1 VHHKFGTCSH
11 DEQLRNFLNSL
22 RIITAFLKTTI
33 FFTRNIHFSLGTIL
47 SYNHHYIKKQGAD
60 MSYSRTDYENAIS
73 IIRAKSNGQ
82 PKVGLVLGSGLG
94 SLADTLEER
103 VAIPYEDI
111 PGWPIST
118 VHGHSGQLVIG
129 KLEGQ
134 SVVAQ
139 QGRAHFYE
147 GYTMQQVTFP
157 IRVMHFLGVETVI
170 LTNAAG
176 GVDPSF
182 SVGDLML
189 INDHINFLGLAGHN
203 PLLGAN
209 DESIGPRFVGLAQA
223 YDRDLRTRA
232 RTIGK
237 EHDIPLH
244 EGVYVAVSGPSFET
258 PAEIRMLRTIGA
270 NAVGMS
276 TVHEVLVARHAG
288 MRVMA
293 CSGITNVAIDAVDTE
308 FETNHEEVLE
318 AGKVIV
324 PRMTTILK
332 GVLRGMQS

>member
-1 VHHKFGTCSH
+1 MQTTYTQQ
-11 DEQLRNFLNSL
+11 DYETA
-22 RIITAFLKTTI
+22 ITAIREHTT
-33 FFTRNIHFSLGTIL
+33 
-47 SYNHHYIKKQGAD
+47 Q
-60 MSYSRTDYENAIS
+60 
-73 IIRAKSNGQ
+73 Q
-82 PKVGLVLGSGLG
+82 PEVGLVLGSGLG
-94 SLADTLEER
+94 TLANEIESAT
-103 VAIPYEDI
+103 VIPYSDI
-111 PGWPIST
+111 PGWPQST
-118 VHGHSGQLVIG
+118 VHGHSGNLVIG
-129 KLEGQ
+129 TLEGV

-157 IRVMHFLGVETVI
+157 IRVMHFLGVKTLI

-182 SVGDLML
+182 NVGDVML
-189 INDHINFLGLAGHN
+189 INDHINLPGLAGN
-203 PLLGAN
+203 NSLMGRN
-209 DESIGPRFVGLAQA
+209 DDSIGPRFVGLAQA
-223 YDRDLRTRA
+223 YDRSLREKA
-232 RTIGK
+232 REIAIQQ
-237 EHDIPLH
+237 DIPMH
-244 EGVYVAVSGPSFET
+244 EGVYTAVSGPAFET

-308 FETNHEEVLE
+308 RETNHEEVLE

-324 PRMTTILK
+324 PRLTTILK
-332 GVLRGMQS
+332 GVLKELPA